1 MNRPGA
7 EPESFWPRYGW
18 LLAAVWIVF
27 LIFPILSIAES
38 ALPVPA
44 QVAGYGLVAAF
55 AAVYLWGFFAY
66 SSELGATASGHG
78 RAWIPFTALLAIVGA
93 TVPILG
99 TDVISFGPFLVSF
112 AAYLL
117 SVRAMWITNAAALAA
132 TVGIAIATATAG
144 GYLFLVGLLA
154 VLIVVNAV
162 NTMLIR
168 RGIAA
173 DALRLDY
180 ARLAEQERMAR
191 DVHDVLG
198 HSLTAVSLK
207 AELAERLLDTDVEA
221 ARAELR
227 QIRALNAEALDS
239 IRATLDGQRRT
250 TLAQELSSVRAALD
264 DARIKTVLIG
274 NAQEVEQAHSTVL
287 SWILREAA
295 TNVLRHAHATTC
307 WIRIAPGMLGVE
319 DDGDSLAGSREGHGM
334 RGMRERARLAGAHLE
349 IGDSAHGGTR
359 IAVSWE

>member
-1 MNRPGA
+1 MNDAAGA
-7 EPESFWPRYGW
+7 PDSFWSKFGW
-18 LLAAVWIVF
+18 LLAAVWVVF
-27 LIFPILSIAES
+27 LIFPVLSITDS
-38 ALPVPA
+38 PQPLPA
-44 QVAGYGLVAAF
+44 KIAGYGLVAAF
-55 AAVYLWGFFAY
+55 AAVYLWSFFTY
-66 SSELGATASGHG
+66 SSELGVSASGHG
-78 RAWIPFTALLAIVGA
+78 RAWIPFGALLAITAG
-93 TVPILG
+93 TLPILG
-99 TDVISFGPFLVSF
+99 ADAISLGPFLISF

-117 SVRAMWITNAAALAA
+117 SVRSMWITNAGVLAAALS
-132 TVGIAIATATAG
+132 VAIPAG
-144 GYLFLVGLLA
+144 LGDYVFLLGLLV

-162 NTMLIR
+162 NTALIR
-168 RGIAA
+168 RSIAA
-173 DALRLDY
+173 DDLRLDY
-180 ARLAEQERMAR
+180 ALLAEQERMAR

-198 HSLTAVSLK
+198 HSLTAIGLK
-207 AELAERLLDTDVEA
+207 SELAERLLDSDVDA

-250 TLAQELSSVRAALD
+250 TLAQELASVRAALD

-274 NAQEVEQAHSTVL
+274 NAQDLEPAHSTVL

-295 TNVLRHAHATTC
+295 TNLLRHAHATTC
-307 WIRIAPGMLGVE
+307 WIRIAPGTLGIE

-334 RGMRERARLAGAHLE
+334 RGMRERARLAGAQLE